1 MNSRE
6 IARAVAE
13 REQGRRRLN
22 ATTMTVSFASV
33 AVTGALI
40 AVLPGATHAAE
51 KDSGTSSHQN
61 TSSGSGTTKSSGTK
75 SSGTNSSSS
84 SSSSSNNS
92 SSNSSSNTSGTSNL
106 QSPATTPIQSNS
118 GGGSSTSGGT

>member
-22 ATTMTVSFASV
+22 VTTVTVSFASV

-40 AVLPGATHAAE
+40 AVLPGTAHTTE
-51 KDSGTSSHQN
+51 RDSGTSSHQITAN
-61 TSSGSGTTKSSGTK
+61 SSGGSSGTD
-75 SSGTNSSSS
+75 SPSPAS
-84 SSSSSNNS
+84 SSSSSN
-92 SSNSSSNTSGTSNL
+92 SSNSSGSSSGL
-106 QSPATTPIQSNS
+106 QSPSSAPSQSIS
-118 GGGSSTSGGT
+118 GGESSTSGGT

>member
-40 AVLPGATHAAE
+40 AVLPGATHATV
-51 KDSGTSSHQN
+51 KDSGTSPGSTPN
-61 TSSGSGTTKSSGTK
+61 SSTSSSGT
-75 SSGTNSSSS
+75 SSPSSSS
-84 SSSSSNNS
+84 
-92 SSNSSSNTSGTSNL
+92 
-106 QSPATTPIQSNS
+106 
-118 GGGSSTSGGT
+118 

>member
-22 ATTMTVSFASV
+22 ATTMSVSFASV

-40 AVLPGATHAAE
+40 AVLPGATHATV
-51 KDSGTSSHQN
+51 KDSGTSG
-61 TSSGSGTTKSSGTK
+61 TSSP
-75 SSGTNSSSS
+75 SSSS
-84 SSSSSNNS
+84 SAGSSVEFVHRLQQLQLQQLH
-92 SSNSSSNTSGTSNL
+92 SNSSPNL
-106 QSPATTPIQSNS
+106 QTPSNPPSQSF
-118 GGGSSTSGGT
+118 GGGESSTSGGT